1 MEVNQAGIL
10 NQPRV
15 FLNTSMSKISKTK
28 ISAGVFWLEVPEAEL
43 FVLCGCPADSVKHL
57 MKAGKIHDYEIETD
71 SGSGPNHHSH
81 GTITNETGPNAIL
94 LSDLSVQKG
103 DFANLAEFPVL
114 QMLYRQGM
122 LLPNHPNNTG
132 AKPLLIGQEHVV
144 NAQMNYIYRGNYGLT
159 SLEDIL
165 ASGLPREQAEEMM
178 RIKLFFAFGEI
189 RPSSDLLQSIIVDHE
204 PVEVLNGV
212 KIVRKKVN
220 CYEFIYKDE
229 SVEVDLNLAKNE
241 TYETPYQLENHY
253 FKRDYFSVVHTGEGD
268 GWDIDRPCMAS
279 VICFQGKIFLID
291 VGPNIAHTLNAIG
304 IDVNEVEGIFHT
316 HAHDDHFAGLTTLI
330 HTNHKIKYYSTQMVR
345 ASVTKKLSS
354 LMSIEESTFEEYFEV
369 CDLEF
374 DEWNNIDGLEV
385 KPVYS
390 PHPVETNIL
399 FFRTLWEDG
408 YATYAHL
415 ADVASHDILNK
426 MLQNNKK
433 KPGISSKLKNK
444 VWNDYLSPVQVKK
457 IDIGGGIIH
466 GKAEDFKDDKSE
478 KIILAHTA
486 HKLSEE
492 EQLIGCGVTF
502 GSTDVLIEGHED
514 YPLEFGG
521 AYLQGYYPNVE
532 DGEIHMLLN
541 CKRELVSPGTVLLKD
556 QEIPDHAC
564 LVLTGV
570 AEFLSAEEKTSYQL
584 SSGTLI
590 GDLAVLFGLKSTGI
604 YRALSHIETLR
615 IPEILF
621 KEFVH
626 RNELTEQLKKTHEIT
641 EFLQQT
647 WLFGESISS
656 PVQSQIAQNMTLN
669 NYSKGEKI
677 VYDGLML
684 VKEGKVELSGLQ
696 SGRSS
701 NKHVISKGDFWGGE
715 NMITSKTSKNLAK
728 AVTRAKVYSITN
740 TEIFKQIPIIRWKL
754 LEQSQKRV

>member
-1 MEVNQAGIL
+1 M
-10 NQPRV
+10 P
-15 FLNTSMSKISKTK
+15 KIFKTK
-28 ISAGVFWLEVPEAEL
+28 ISAGVFWLEIPEAKL

-57 MKAGKIHDYEIETD
+57 MKAGKINNYELENNSEPD
-71 SGSGPNHHSH
+71 SNHHSH
-81 GTITNETGPNAIL
+81 GKIRNETGPNAIL

-122 LLPNHPNNTG
+122 ILPNHPNNTG
-132 AKPLLIGQEHVV
+132 AKPLLIGQKNVV
-144 NAQMNYIYRGNYGLT
+144 NAQMNYIYSGNYGLT
-159 SLEDIL
+159 SLEEL
-165 ASGLPREQAEEMM
+165 MASGLPREQAKEMM

-189 RPSSDLLQSIIVDHE
+189 RPSSDLLHSVIVENE
-204 PVEVLNGV
+204 PIEVINGV
-212 KIVRKKVN
+212 KVLRKSIN

-229 SVEVDLNLAKNE
+229 SVEINLNLAKNE
-241 TYETPYQLENHY
+241 YYETPYQLENHY

-279 VICFQGKIFLID
+279 VICFQGKIYLID

-304 IDVNEVEGIFHT
+304 VDVNEVEGIFHT
-316 HAHDDHFAGLTTLI
+316 HSHDDHFAGLTTLI

-354 LMSIEESTFEEYFEV
+354 LMSIEESTFAEYFEV

-385 KPVYS
+385 KPVFS

-415 ADVASHDILNK
+415 ADVASHEVLNK
-426 MLQNNKK
+426 MLEENKK
-433 KPGISSKLKNK
+433 KPGISKKLKTK
-444 VWNDYLSPVQVKK
+444 VWNDYLIPVQVKK

-466 GKAEDFKDDKSE
+466 GKAKDFKNDKSD

-514 YPLEFGG
+514 YSLEFGG
-521 AYLQGYYPNVE
+521 SYLKGYYPNVE

-541 CKRELVSPGTVLLKD
+541 CKRELISPGTILLKD
-556 QEIPDHAC
+556 KEIPNHAC

-570 AEFLSAEEKTSYQL
+570 AEFLSSEEKTGYQL
-584 SSGTLI
+584 SSGTMI

-615 IPEILF
+615 IPKILF

-626 RNELTEQLKKTHEIT
+626 RNKLMEQLKKTHEIT

-656 PVQSQIAQNMTLN
+656 PVQSQIAQNMTLK
-669 NYSKGEKI
+669 NYSKGDKI

-684 VKEGKVELSGLQ
+684 VKDGKIELAGTRSG
-696 SGRSS
+696 GSS
-701 NKHVISKGDFWGGE
+701 KNHILLKGDFWGGE
-715 NMITSKTSKNLAK
+715 NLIKSKIKKKHAQ
-728 AVTRAKVYSITN
+728 AVTSAKVYSITN
-740 TEIFKQIPIIRWKL
+740 TEMLKKIPIICWKL
-754 LEQSQKRV
+754 LEQSQRRE